1 MLMLLIARL
10 LYKFRQRR
18 ISQQMKASL
27 WVIAA
32 VILVGTPLA
41 SASSGSHNTTTAD
54 STATTGDSTSS
65 STTEASSANNNVS
78 VERGAAYSAPS
89 LGNAEVGTEVVQL
102 HSFLGGA
109 TFANTELDT
118 RVRLKIEVII
128 DAYEVGL
135 IDEDTAKAR
144 IGLALNDMDSIQKE
158 RRVPLLG
165 FSCNHRTLFNV
176 FGLLC
181 N

>member
-1 MLMLLIARL
+1 MPMRKQKEVQKMS
-10 LYKFRQRR
+10 YWKR
-18 ISQQMKASL
+18 
-27 WVIAA
+27 VGIAA
-32 VILVGTPLA
+32 VVSATVILVGTPLVF
-41 SASSGSHNTTTAD
+41 ASSGSHNTTTAD
-54 STATTGDSTSS
+54 STSTATTGDSTA
-65 STTEASSANNNVS
+65 TTGAASANNNIS

-89 LGNAEVGTEVVQL
+89 LGQGEVGTEVVQL

-128 DAYEVGL
+128 DAYGAGL
-135 IDEDTAKAR
+135 IDKDTAKAR
-144 IGLALNDMDSIQKE
+144 IGLALNDMDSIQEE

-165 FSCNHRTLFNV
+165 FSCNHRTLFNLA
-176 FGLLC
+176 GLLC